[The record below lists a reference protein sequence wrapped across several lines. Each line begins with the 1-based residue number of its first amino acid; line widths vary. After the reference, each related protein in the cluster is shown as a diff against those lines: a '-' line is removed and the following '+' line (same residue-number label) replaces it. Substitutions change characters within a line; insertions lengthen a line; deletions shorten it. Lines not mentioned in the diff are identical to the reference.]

1 MRNQNNTG
9 INGWKRKVILVITLL
24 VLISTLAGTCAFA
37 ASGGGELPP
46 ADSFRPDA
54 DSFDAAQVIVSVIV
68 FIAGIAAS
76 VYFAIGMI
84 KVVVKD
90 VKELVSGEA
99 SLKDKQPRFM
109 AIGVGFIIL
118 LLVITGKWY
127 DVLSVI
133 WNKLCLPIINKLS

>member
-1 MRNQNNTG
+1 MRDQNNAHVY
-9 INGWKRKVILVITLL
+9 GWNRKIILIVTLL
-24 VLISTLAGTCAFA
+24 VIIMAFAGTCAFA
-37 ASGGGELPP
+37 AGELPP

-54 DSFDAAQVIVSVIV
+54 DSFDAAKVIVSVIV

-90 VKELVSGEA
+90 VKELIAGEA

>member
-1 MRNQNNTG
+1 
-9 INGWKRKVILVITLL
+9 
-24 VLISTLAGTCAFA
+24 
-37 ASGGGELPP
+37 
-46 ADSFRPDA
+46 
-54 DSFDAAQVIVSVIV
+54 
-68 FIAGIAAS
+68 
-76 VYFAIGMI
+76 MI

>member
-1 MRNQNNTG
+1 MKKQNNAG
-9 INGWKRKVILVITLL
+9 INGWKRKVLVITLL
-24 VLISTLAGTCAFA
+24 FFISALAGTCAFA
-37 ASGGGELPP
+37 AGGELPP

-54 DSFDAAQVIVSVIV
+54 DSFDAAGVIVSVIV

-99 SLKDKQPRFM
+99 SLKDKQSRFM
-109 AIGVGFIIL
+109 AIGVAFIIL